1 MALGLAVLKLGRGR
15 SKCVSVC
22 LRKCLPFY
30 QCAYPRGLV
39 PVFDMM

>member
-1 MALGLAVLKLGRGR
+1 MALSLAVLRLGRGR
-15 SKCVSVC
+15 SKCVLVC

-30 QCAYPRGLV
+30 QSAYPRGPV